1 MKSKKDFFGVNEVAA
16 LFKVDPTTVRYWC
29 SRGLLYYDRTDQASR
44 RRIYPETLVAFIRER
59 NTPEETLDQEILGRV
74 KDAAAATCPV
84 IDYPRVLVVD
94 VEGRVRSVSRGI
106 GYLLG
111 YEESDIIGS
120 QVDMKMTFRDEELGA
135 PLLFRALDRLT
146 VEPSRASW
154 GSYNSEGSGRAW
166 ITPLRTGDSDIC
178 GWAISLE

>member
-1 MKSKKDFFGVNEVAA
+1 MRPKKDFFGINEVAT
-16 LFKVDPTTVRYWC
+16 LFKVDPSTVRYWC
-29 SRGLLYYDRTDQASR
+29 SRGLLYYDRLDSASR
-44 RRIYPETLVAFIRER
+44 RRVYPETLVSFVRDR
-59 NTPEETLDQEILGRV
+59 GTPVESLDQDMWRRV
-74 KDAAAATCPV
+74 KDAAAATSPV

-135 PLLFRALDRLT
+135 PLLFRALNRLT

-154 GSYNSEGSGRAW
+154 GSYNSDESGLAW

-178 GWAISLE
+178 GWAISLD